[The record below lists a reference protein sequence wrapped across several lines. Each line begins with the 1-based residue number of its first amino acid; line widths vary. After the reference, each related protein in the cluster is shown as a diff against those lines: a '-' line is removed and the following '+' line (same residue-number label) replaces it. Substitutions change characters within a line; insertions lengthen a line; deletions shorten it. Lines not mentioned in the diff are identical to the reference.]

1 MSESQKELEAL
12 LAELVKSSNADK
24 DYGAIKA
31 SLNLLP
37 VIGSPAAEFF
47 STYVTS
53 PSQKRL
59 NKFLKELI
67 EALRELEKQVDNFSF
82 ESLKEDESFITML
95 MQSLEIARRNH
106 QNAKLK
112 ALRNFILNSV
122 VQNSIQ
128 DSISD
133 DVKLLFIDWIDQLKD
148 THFYLLDLLD
158 NPEKH
163 MEKDSELN
171 NLKKQPYF
179 YDLFLKELIDKKV
192 VCLAKVS
199 NSCSEGIIENYLR
212 TNQTEEAIRALL
224 NRIKDLEPLDIHL
237 ARGIIRLKLPTSLI
251 TPLGKLFIG
260 FIKSPFKDDSQQ

>member
-12 LAELVKSSNADK
+12 LAEAVKSSNADK
-24 DYGAIKA
+24 DYGAIKTLMA
-31 SLNLLP
+31 LLP
-37 VIGSPAAEFF
+37 VIGNPAAEFF
-47 STYVTS
+47 STYVAS

-59 NKFLKELI
+59 NNFLEELI
-67 EALRELEKQVDNFSF
+67 KALRKLETQVDNFSL
-82 ESLKEDESFITML
+82 ESLEEDEFFIAML
-95 MQSLEIARRNH
+95 MRSLEIARRNH

-122 VQNSIQ
+122 VQ

-133 DVKLLFIDWIDQLKD
+133 DMKLLFIDWIDQLKD

-179 YDLFLKELIDKKV
+179 YDLFLKELIDKKIV
-192 VCLAKVS
+192 NLAKVS

-224 NRIKDLEPLDIHL
+224 NRIKDLESIDIHL
-237 ARGIIRLKLPTSLI
+237 VRGIIRLKFPTSLI
-251 TPLGKLFIG
+251 TPLGKLFID
-260 FIKSPFKDDSQQ
+260 FIKSPLKDDTPQ